1 VQAVS
6 FVKSFM
12 FDISIRLSD
21 MSNGLRMKGKLY
33 HLLLNIFNPILTNIR
48 LPF

>member
-6 FVKSFM
+6 LIKSFM
-12 FDISIRLSD
+12 FDILLRLSD
-21 MSNGLRMKGKLY
+21 VSNGLRMKGKLY
-33 HLLLNIFNPILTNIR
+33 HLLLDIFNPILTNIR